1 LGFQKIN
8 EVGNVEKDNF
18 KELREEAES
27 FENLEISS
35 TGYGFV
41 SGNPSEKEKPK
52 DKTNR
57 DTY

>member
-1 LGFQKIN
+1 M
-8 EVGNVEKDNF
+8 EKENL
-18 KELREEAES
+18 KELREEAAS
-27 FENLEISS
+27 FKNLEISS

-52 DKTNR
+52 EKTKQ